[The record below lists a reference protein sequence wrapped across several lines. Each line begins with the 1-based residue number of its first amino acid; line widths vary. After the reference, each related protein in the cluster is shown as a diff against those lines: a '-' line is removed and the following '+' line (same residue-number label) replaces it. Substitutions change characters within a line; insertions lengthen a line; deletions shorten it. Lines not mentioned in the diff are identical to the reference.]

1 MTRDDFEEIRH
12 AVARF
17 KVDLDERGFSPAN
30 PGAAQAVIDSLTG
43 SGIISRENLSSA
55 LAAIERRSQ
64 NRAAEVAMAS
74 EAN

>member
-1 MTRDDFEEIRH
+1 MAHDLKPIYR

-17 KVDLDERGFSPAN
+17 KQDLDECGFTPTT

-43 SGIISRENLSSA
+43 SGIISRENLSNA
-55 LAAIERRSQ
+55 LETIERRSQ
-64 NRAAEVAMAS
+64 DQAAKVAIVS